1 MFGALAV
8 ASTTFTSCK
17 DYDDDIKDLQA
28 QIDASGVNLSAEI
41 QKLEGLLA
49 TNKTACDNAA
59 AELAQAIKNATND
72 ANGYAEIQAA
82 EAKKAAVDASAAL
95 IEQAIENLK
104 NGELQ
109 AAQSK
114 ADAAYTLAEQAKA
127 AADAAAGVAGEADKL
142 AKENK
147 ANLEKL
153 SKGLGETNDQLEKA
167 LQQINKLTED
177 LKATN
182 ADLAGVKG
190 ELATTSKLVEDN
202 IAKLTALTKLNI
214 TAIANDKRNIEG
226 SMCSKRRTVRL
237 HHHISITV
245 VGCDKECTAV
255 IHNRLIE

>member
-1 MFGALAV
+1 M

-127 AADAAAGVAGEADKL
+127 AADAAAGRIVPL
-142 AKENK
+142 
-147 ANLEKL
+147 
-153 SKGLGETNDQLEKA
+153 
-167 LQQINKLTED
+167 INEP
-177 LKATN
+177 
-182 ADLAGVKG
+182 VY
-190 ELATTSKLVEDN
+190 
-202 IAKLTALTKLNI
+202 
-214 TAIANDKRNIEG
+214 
-226 SMCSKRRTVRL
+226 RRLRIWYN
-237 HHHISITV
+237 H
-245 VGCDKECTAV
+245 
-255 IHNRLIE
+255 